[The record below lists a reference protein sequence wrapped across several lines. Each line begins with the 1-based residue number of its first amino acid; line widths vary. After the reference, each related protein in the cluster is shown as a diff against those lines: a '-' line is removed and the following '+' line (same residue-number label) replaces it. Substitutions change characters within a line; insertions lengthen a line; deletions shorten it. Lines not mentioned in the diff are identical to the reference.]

1 MRNGETQAEGG
12 ENADLIAGKR
22 ENMKNLIGVMTK
34 LLIPK
39 PQVTLSQVPPS
50 KKETWGAES
59 NPSFPAHPRANSR
72 RASVAYEPADVQR

>member
-39 PQVTLSQVPPS
+39 PQVTLSHRSCFGHGQHVL
-50 KKETWGAES
+50 A
-59 NPSFPAHPRANSR
+59 
-72 RASVAYEPADVQR
+72 